1 MARETTYSGMMGSW
15 QRLLETLEANGADL
29 PQLQPF
35 RTKLEGLL
43 AQALEINRR
52 QAELTAE
59 KQAASKRMREVA
71 SQAQRLE
78 TAMRG
83 LIKEHYGIREEKLAA
98 FGLQPFRGRKPAPPA
113 PEPGPA
119 PRPSAAAD
127 SVESDR

>member
-43 AQALEINRR
+43 EQALEISQR
-52 QAELTAE
+52 QADLKAE

-71 SQAQRLE
+71 AQAQRLE

-83 LIKEHYGIREEKLAA
+83 LIKEHYGIREEKLTA
-98 FGLQPFRGRKPAPPA
+98 FGLQPFRGRKPAPEPA
-113 PEPGPA
+113 EPARA
-119 PRPSAAAD
+119 PRPSGAAD
-127 SVESDR
+127 SVESGR

>member
-15 QRLLETLEANGADL
+15 QRLLETLEAHGADL

-35 RTKLEGLL
+35 RTKLEALL
-43 AQALEINRR
+43 GQALEISRR
-52 QAELTAE
+52 QADLKAE
-59 KQAASKRMREVA
+59 KQAASKQMREVS

-113 PEPGPA
+113 SEPEQA
-119 PRPSAAAD
+119 PRLSAAAD
-127 SVESDR
+127 SAGSDR